1 MKPHQQLRRVKA
13 SERCYHWLIWFYP
26 TPFRAAFGE
35 SMRQVFRDQCIDVV
49 ERKGGWG
56 LAALWLRTLLDFA
69 WTCPK
74 EHVVA
79 LPTLPRRIWEDA
91 LRPSGF
97 YPVLIAGL
105 CFLLVIGVTFLQ
117 PQHYASTVTLE
128 VRQAP
133 NPSGEPRGFDPYF
146 LQTEF
151 EKLGSKA
158 VLYPVIESLNLR
170 DHYGFRSSDEMSPP
184 YRMSNEDAYHALR
197 RNMRIAQVRNTELI
211 DVTVLD
217 GDQRIPMLIANE
229 IATRYREWRAHDRVT
244 ALLHSKGVSADQT
257 SSAFDVP
264 INSENRAAA
273 SPLTDEVTAA
283 FQLVRIINPA
293 EEALRPA
300 RPNRYLNIFLGGIAA
315 MVVGAFTLF
324 ILWLIRRMRG
334 RETLPA

>member
-26 TPFRAAFGE
+26 TPFRAAFGQ

-97 YPVLIAGL
+97 YPALIAAV
-105 CFLLVIGVTFLQ
+105 CFLIIVAVTFLQ

-128 VRQAP
+128 VRKP
-133 NPSGEPRGFDPYF
+133 KNREFDPYF

-151 EKLGSKA
+151 EKIGSKA
-158 VLYPVIESLNLR
+158 VLYPVIEALSLQ
-170 DHYGFRSSDEMSPP
+170 DYYGFRSSAEMTPP
-184 YRMSNEDAYHALR
+184 YRMSNEEAYRALR
-197 RNMRIAQVRNTELI
+197 GNLRISQVRHTELI
-211 DVTVLD
+211 NVTVFD
-217 GDQRIPMLIANE
+217 EERSSAKFIANE
-229 IATRYREWRAHDRVT
+229 IAASYLKWRLDDTIASLSRSQGIAPNQAST
-244 ALLHSKGVSADQT
+244 T
-257 SSAFDVP
+257 FDVP
-264 INSENRAAA
+264 VPSDGRSQPI
-273 SPLTDEVTAA
+273 
-283 FQLVRIINPA
+283 QLSDAMLADLRGGKIINPA

-315 MVVGAFTLF
+315 LVVGTFTLC
-324 ILWLIRRMRG
+324 ILWLIRRLRH

>member
-26 TPFRAAFGE
+26 TPFRAAFGQ
-35 SMRQVFRDQCIDVV
+35 SMRQVFRDQCIDVA

-97 YPVLIAGL
+97 YPALIAAV
-105 CFLLVIGVTFLQ
+105 CFLIIVAVTFLQ

-128 VRQAP
+128 VKKTP
-133 NPSGEPRGFDPYF
+133 NASDGAEEFDPYF

-151 EKLGSKA
+151 EKLQSKS
-158 VLYPVIESLNLR
+158 VLYPVIEALNLG
-170 DHYGFRSSDEMSPP
+170 DHYGFRSNAEMSPP
-184 YRMSNEDAYHALR
+184 YRMSNEDAFHALR
-197 RNMRIAQVRNTELI
+197 SNMRMTQYRNTELI
-211 DVTVLD
+211 DVTVFD
-217 GDQRIPMLIANE
+217 EDQRIAMLIANE
-229 IATRYREWRAHDRVT
+229 IATRYREWRARDRVA
-244 ALLHSKGVSADQT
+244 ALMHSKGVSADQT

-264 INSENRAAA
+264 ISSENRAAA

-300 RPNRYLNIFLGGIAA
+300 RPNRYLNILLGGIAA
-315 MVVGAFTLF
+315 VVVGAFTLF
-324 ILWLIRRMRG
+324 VLWLIRRLRG